1 MPNTSLLAHFYLKLA
16 GSDAPEELMQDL
28 GNVEVDDSLH
38 IPDMFTIQVRDAHL
52 KWADSPLL
60 KIGQEV
66 EILARSAGPEPAE
79 PKRLLVGEITTVEP
93 DYPYGSAPVL
103 VLRGYDRAHRLHRGK
118 KTRSFVQM
126 TDSDIITKIAREYG
140 LKPDVDDTTEV
151 YPYILENNQT
161 DFEFIVERARRLGF
175 SFLVDD
181 QSLLFKKPGSLP
193 SETIEMEYG
202 VTLRQFRPRMTTA
215 SQFKEVIVKSWDPV
229 NKRDI
234 IGHAGASTP
243 GGGGNGNG
251 GGGPLGGLAGAAS
264 GAAGGPLGEAAG
276 AASSQLNSL
285 AQQAMGYAA
294 NKAGGAVQQAKSE
307 ALGALPE
314 AARGPAAQLAAAGL
328 QKGLALVSDQ
338 LGGDAASALGALAT
352 GDSAAVAQVGMELG
366 AKVVEKAFGEAGV
379 LVVTQH
385 PVRSQSEADQLA
397 KSIFEELTSGNL
409 QADGVA
415 SGNAALTAGCK
426 VKLSALG
433 SKFSGEYFVSHTR
446 HTYDPEDGYLT
457 EFAISGRSPDTFT
470 DLLTGGAGTNPGTNG
485 NNGPAGVVIGLVT
498 NNQDPGGQARVKLRF
513 PWLSDDQ
520 ESNWARVAMP
530 MAGKNRGLFILPEV
544 GDEVLVIFEH
554 GDVNHPYVIG
564 SLWNGTDTPPIPA
577 SQAVN
582 SSGEVVQRVFKTRAG
597 HTVIFDDSD
606 DSPGIQIIDK
616 TGNNKIVID
625 SKDNK
630 LTIEMDGDV
639 KLTSKGKI
647 EVEAQTD
654 MNFKANGSMSLKAA
668 SGMQIEAD
676 GSVKVKG
683 ATIELN

>member
-1 MPNTSLLAHFYLKLA
+1 MPENKLLAHFYLKLG
-16 GSDAPEELMQDL
+16 GSDAPEDLMQDL

-38 IPDMFTIQVRDAHL
+38 IPDMFTIQVRDPHL

-66 EILARSAGPEPAE
+66 EILARSAGPEHND

-93 DYPYGSAPVL
+93 DYPYGSAPVV

-140 LKPDVDDTTEV
+140 LKPEVDDTTEV
-151 YPYILENNQT
+151 YSYILENNQT
-161 DFEFIVERARRLGF
+161 DFEFIMERARRIGF

-193 SETIEMEYG
+193 SDTVELEYG

-215 SQFKEVIVKSWDPV
+215 SQFKEVIVKGWDPV

-234 IGHAGASTP
+234 VGHAGASTP
-243 GGGGNGNG
+243 GGGGRGN
-251 GGGPLGGLAGAAS
+251 GGGPLGGLADAAS
-264 GAAGGPLGEAAG
+264 GAVGGALGEAAG
-276 AASSQLNSL
+276 VATSQLNSL
-285 AQQAMGYAA
+285 AQQAMGYASD
-294 NKAGGAVQQAKSE
+294 KAGGAIQKAKGE

-314 AARGPAAQLAAAGL
+314 AARGPAAQLAEAGL

-338 LGGDAASALGALAT
+338 LGGDAASALGALAN
-352 GDSAAVAQVGMELG
+352 GDSASMAQVGMELG

-385 PVRSQSEADQLA
+385 PVRSQAEADQLA

-409 QADGVA
+409 QAEGVA
-415 SGNAALTAGCK
+415 SGNALLTAGCK
-426 VKLSALG
+426 IKLNALG
-433 SKFSGEYFVSHTR
+433 SKFSGTYFVSHTR

-457 EFAISGRSPDTFT
+457 EFTISGRSPDTFT
-470 DLLTGGAGTNPGTNG
+470 DLLSGGAGTNPGTNG

-498 NNQDPGGQARVKLRF
+498 NNQDPEDQGRVKLKF

-520 ESNWARVAMP
+520 ESNWARLAMP
-530 MAGKNRGLFILPEV
+530 MAGKDRGLFLLPEV
-544 GDEVLVIFEH
+544 GDEVLVMFEQ

-564 SLWNGTDTPPIPA
+564 AVWNGSDTPPLPV
-577 SQAVN
+577 SKAVN
-582 SSGEVVQRVFKTRAG
+582 SSGAVVQRIFKTRAG

-630 LTIEMDGDV
+630 LTIELDGDV

-647 EVEAQTD
+647 EVEASTD
-654 MNFKANGSMSLKAA
+654 MNFKANGSLSLKAS
-668 SGMQIEAD
+668 SGIDIEAD
-676 GSVKVKG
+676 GSVKIKG
-683 ATIELN
+683 ATVELN

>member
-1 MPNTSLLAHFYLKLA
+1 MPDTSLLAHFYLKLA

-38 IPDMFTIQVRDAHL
+38 IPDMFTIQVRDPHL

-66 EILARSAGPEPAE
+66 EILARSAGPDHSQ
-79 PKRLLVGEITTVEP
+79 PKRLLVGEITSVEP
-93 DYPYGSAPVL
+93 DYPYGSAPVI
-103 VLRGYDRAHRLHRGK
+103 VMRGYDRAHRLHRGK

-126 TDSDIITKIAREYG
+126 TDSDIITKITREYG
-140 LKPDVDDTTEV
+140 LKPEVDDTTEV
-151 YPYILENNQT
+151 YPYILQNNQT

-181 QSLLFKKPGSLP
+181 QSLFFKKPGSLP
-193 SETIEMEYG
+193 SETVELEYG

-215 SQFKEVIVKSWDPV
+215 SQFKEVVVKGWDPV

-234 IGHAGASTP
+234 LGHAGASTP
-243 GGGGNGNG
+243 GGGGNG
-251 GGGPLGGLAGAAS
+251 GGGPLGGLADAAS
-264 GAAGGPLGEAAG
+264 GAAGGAASEAAG
-276 AASSQLNSL
+276 AASSQLNTL

-294 NKAGGAVQQAKSE
+294 DKAGGAAQQAKSQ

-314 AARGPAAQLAAAGL
+314 AARGPAAQLAEAGL

-338 LGGDAASALGALAT
+338 LGGDAASALGALAS
-352 GDSAAVAQVGMELG
+352 GDSAAVAQVGIELG

-409 QADGVA
+409 QAEGVA
-415 SGNAALTAGCK
+415 AGNALLTAGCK
-426 VKLSALG
+426 VKLNALG

-457 EFAISGRSPDTFT
+457 EFTISGRSPDTFT
-470 DLLTGGAGTNPGTNG
+470 DLLSGGAGTNPGTNG
-485 NNGPAGVVIGLVT
+485 NNGPAGVVMGLVT
-498 NNQDPGGQARVKLRF
+498 NNQDPEGQGRVKLKF
-513 PWLSDDQ
+513 PWLSNDQ
-520 ESNWARVAMP
+520 ESNWARLAMP
-530 MAGKNRGLFILPEV
+530 MAGKDRGLFLLPEV
-544 GDEVLVIFEH
+544 GDECLVMFEQ

-564 SLWNGTDTPPIPA
+564 ALWNGSDTPPISA

-582 SSGEVVQRVFKTRAG
+582 GSGAVVQRVFKTRAG

-616 TGNNKIVID
+616 TGNNKITID

-630 LTIEMDGDV
+630 LTVEMQGDV
-639 KLTSKGKI
+639 KLTTQGKI
-647 EVEAQTD
+647 EVEAQQDIKIT
-654 MNFKANGSMSLKAA
+654 ANGSLSLKAN
-668 SGMQIEAD
+668 SGMDIEAS
-676 GSVKVKG
+676 GSVKIKG
-683 ATIELN
+683 ATVELN

>member
-1 MPNTSLLAHFYLKLA
+1 MPDNKLLAHFYLKLG
-16 GSDAPEELMQDL
+16 GSDAPAELMEDL

-38 IPDMFTIQVRDAHL
+38 IPDMFTIQVRDPHL

-66 EILARSAGPEPAE
+66 EILARSAGPDTAA

-93 DYPYGSAPVL
+93 DYPYGSAAV
-103 VLRGYDRAHRLHRGK
+103 VVMRGYDRAHRLHRGK

-126 TDSDIITKIAREYG
+126 TDSDIVTKIAREYG
-140 LKPDVDDTTEV
+140 LKPEVDDTTEV

-181 QSLLFKKPGSLP
+181 QSLFFKKPGSLP
-193 SETIEMEYG
+193 SEIVALEYG
-202 VTLRQFRPRMTTA
+202 TTLRQFRPRMTTA

-229 NKRDI
+229 NARDI

-243 GGGGNGNG
+243 AGGNGG
-251 GGGPLGGLAGAAS
+251 GGGPLGGLAEAAS
-264 GAAGGPLGEAAG
+264 GAAGGALGDAAG
-276 AASSQLNSL
+276 AATSQLNTL

-294 NKAGGAVQQAKSE
+294 DKASGAVAQAKSQ

-314 AARGPAAQLAAAGL
+314 AARGPAAQLAEAGM
-328 QKGLALVSDQ
+328 QKGLELVSSQ
-338 LGGDAASALGALAT
+338 LGGDAASALGALAS

-366 AKVVEKAFGEAGV
+366 SKVVEKAFGEAGV
-379 LVVTQH
+379 LMVTQH

-409 QADGVA
+409 QAEGVA
-415 SGNAALTAGCK
+415 SGNALLTAGCK

-457 EFAISGRSPDTFT
+457 EFTISGRSPDTFT

-485 NNGPAGVVIGLVT
+485 NNGPAGVVMGLVT
-498 NNQDPGGQARVKLRF
+498 NNQDPDGQGRIKVKF
-513 PWLSDDQ
+513 PWLSNDQ
-520 ESNWARVAMP
+520 ESNWARLAMP
-530 MAGKNRGLFILPEV
+530 MAGKDRGLFLLPEV
-544 GDEVLVIFEH
+544 GDEVLVMFEQ

-564 SLWNGTDTPPIPA
+564 ALWNGSDTPPSQA

-582 SSGEVVQRVFKTRAG
+582 SSGAVEQRIFKTRAG
-597 HTVIFDDSD
+597 HLVIFDDSD
-606 DSPGIQIIDK
+606 NSPGIQIIDK
-616 TGNNKIVID
+616 TGSNKIVID

-630 LTIEMDGDV
+630 LTVEFQGDIKV
-639 KLTSKGKI
+639 TTQGKI
-647 EVEAQTD
+647 EIEAQQD
-654 MNFKANGSMSLKAA
+654 MNLKANGSISIKAT
-668 SGMQIEAD
+668 SGIDIEAD
-676 GSVKVKG
+676 TGSVKVKG
-683 ATIELN
+683 TTVELN